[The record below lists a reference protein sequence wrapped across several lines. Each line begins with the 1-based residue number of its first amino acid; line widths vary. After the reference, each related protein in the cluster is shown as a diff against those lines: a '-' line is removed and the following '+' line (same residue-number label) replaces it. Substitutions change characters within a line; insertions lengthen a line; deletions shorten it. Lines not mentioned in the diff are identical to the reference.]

1 MVVLDEQTLWFLL
14 LSRMSKLAG
23 FSFFHKIK
31 VEIKDQIYTGTI
43 NLYDSISIL
52 PSLVFSCLDPLG
64 VIRARVEYENC
75 FEKLVFFI
83 EFNRELIFDS
93 RNQEKKTAGK
103 ILDIKKCNVSCKENG
118 DSDKKNVWNRYGLVN
133 YFYVGEFKGYTINNT

>member
-1 MVVLDEQTLWFLL
+1 MN
-14 LSRMSKLAG
+14 KLVG

-52 PSLVFSCLDPLG
+52 PSLVFSYLDPLG
-64 VIRARVEYENC
+64 VARARVGYENC

-83 EFNRELIFDS
+83 EFSRELIFDS
-93 RNQEKKTAGK
+93 RNQEKKPRGK
-103 ILDIKKCNVSCKENG
+103 SWISKSATFLVRKMEILIKKMFG
-118 DSDKKNVWNRYGLVN
+118 IGI
-133 YFYVGEFKGYTINNT
+133 G

>member
-1 MVVLDEQTLWFLL
+1 
-14 LSRMSKLAG
+14 MSKLVG

-52 PSLVFSCLDPLG
+52 PSLVFSCLGPLG
-64 VIRARVEYENC
+64 VARARVGYENC
-75 FEKLVFFI
+75 FEKLFFFI
-83 EFNRELIFDS
+83 EFSRELIFDS
-93 RNQEKKTAGK
+93 LKKKTAGK

-118 DSDKKNVWNRYGLVN
+118 DSDKKMFGI
-133 YFYVGEFKGYTINNT
+133 GMG